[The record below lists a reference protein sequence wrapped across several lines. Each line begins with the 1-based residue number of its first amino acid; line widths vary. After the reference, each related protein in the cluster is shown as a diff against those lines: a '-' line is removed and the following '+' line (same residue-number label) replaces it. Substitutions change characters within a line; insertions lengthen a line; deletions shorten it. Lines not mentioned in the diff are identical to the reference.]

1 VKPLKL
7 STTIGILGILT
18 ASVFTAIILGWPIFT
33 ALFISAVFT
42 ALIVALHGYT
52 PGQMLGAGI
61 DNLKLVTKAMILLST
76 ISVIIPLWLQIGV
89 LPNFIYYSVGVVA
102 SLNPLL
108 FAFLM
113 ATALSMVIGTALGT
127 MTILV
132 PLFMSIAYNL
142 EISQAFMVGALV
154 SGAYFGDRTSP
165 MSAINNLN
173 AEVTRTRIQTNI
185 RLMLASS
192 LMPFILSLGLY
203 AYFGRAYA
211 ATDSQSV
218 LALKEALAGQFIIH
232 PAYLAPIFLLIA
244 LILFKVPILKSLG
257 LVYGLS
263 LLLYVYQGFDS
274 AGFFRFSLLGYTTP
288 DPYLGPILKSSGLLN
303 MLQVVGILVSSSFLN
318 GLYEISNLFEKIIHP
333 FIRSLK
339 SYFEMNLKV
348 SLLGILFSTITCNQT
363 LSVII
368 TGKLFSPYYDK
379 FHIERN
385 YLART
390 LGDTGVTVV
399 GIIPWNLNGI
409 FVAALTGV
417 ATLDYLPYAFFTLA
431 LPFFAMVIQPLFM
444 RRKF

>member
-1 VKPLKL
+1 M
-7 STTIGILGILT
+7 
-18 ASVFTAIILGWPIFT
+18 
-33 ALFISAVFT
+33 ALFLSALMT
-42 ALIVALHGYT
+42 AFIVALHGYSFN
-52 PGQMLGAGI
+52 QMLKAGVQ
-61 DNLKLVTKAMILLST
+61 NLKLVQRAMILLGT

-89 LPNFIYYSVGVVA
+89 LPNFIYYSVGVVS

-108 FAFLM
+108 FGFLM

-142 EISQAFMVGALV
+142 GIPEALMVGALV

-165 MSAINNLN
+165 MSAVNNLN
-173 AEVTRTRIQTNI
+173 AEVTQSNIQLNM
-185 RLMLASS
+185 RLMLVSS
-192 LMPFILSLGLY
+192 VMPLALSLGLY
-203 AYFGRAYA
+203 SHFGRPYA
-211 ATDSQSV
+211 STDTPSV
-218 LALKEALAGQFIIH
+218 LALKEALAEGFTIH
-232 PAYLAPIFLLIA
+232 PGYLTPVILLIA
-244 LILFKVPILKSLG
+244 LILFKVPILKSLA

-263 LLLYVYQGFDS
+263 LVIYSFQGFDLS
-274 AGFFRFSLLGYTTP
+274 QFMNFSVLGYSTS
-288 DPYLGPILKSSGLLN
+288 DPYLGPILRSNGLLN
-303 MLQVVGILVSSSFLN
+303 MLQVLGILVSSSFLN
-318 GLYEISNLFEKIIHP
+318 GLYELSNLFEKIITP

-348 SLLGILFSTITCNQT
+348 SLLSILFSIITCNQT

-368 TGKLFSPYYDK
+368 TGKLFAPYYDR
-379 FHIERN
+379 FQIRRN

-417 ATLDYLPYAFFTLA
+417 ATLDYLPYAFFTLS
-431 LPFFAMVIQPLFM
+431 LPIFSMAVQPLFM
-444 RRKF
+444 KKSF